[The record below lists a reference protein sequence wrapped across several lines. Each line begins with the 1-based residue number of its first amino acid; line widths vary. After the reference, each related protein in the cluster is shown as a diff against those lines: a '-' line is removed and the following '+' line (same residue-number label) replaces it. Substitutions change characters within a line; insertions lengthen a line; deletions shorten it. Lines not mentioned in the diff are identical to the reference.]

1 MRNRGGSIDR
11 MVLGSNVPPPTM
23 REQPAPDRTRQICH
37 ALHRG
42 AKEAGAH
49 HLAVK
54 VGLLDKGIIHCHV
67 EFALAMNGKILGG
80 GCNFSPD
87 ATEADAERFAR
98 ALVEGKR
105 SP

>member
-1 MRNRGGSIDR
+1 

-23 REQPAPDRTRQICH
+23 REQPAPDRSRQICH

-42 AKEAGAH
+42 ATAAGAH
-49 HLAVK
+49 HVAVK
-54 VGLLDKGIIHCHV
+54 VGLLEKGVVHCHV
-67 EFALAMNGKILGG
+67 EFALAMNGQMHGG

-87 ATEADAERFAR
+87 ATEADAEHFVRH
-98 ALVEGKR
+98 LVEQKR